1 MYICKQCKHTFKQSK
16 KAQQIENKKKK
27 KIINMTIICNHKKI
41 ELKSS

>member
-16 KAQQIENKKKK
+16 KAQQIEKKKK
-27 KIINMTIICNHKKI
+27 KVINMTIICNHKKI